1 MNTSSPFQDETLA
14 QPVAPTSGY
23 PDESAAL
30 PALCDREAFQRRL
43 DVVLRMAEKQR
54 SSFAVL
60 LLEAGLPC
68 DASGQADARQL
79 AAVASAIRMAV
90 RLTDTV
96 ARLKNSE
103 FGIILSVGNEEG
115 AQRVARKIVDA
126 IEASAGP
133 GRSTHPCIG
142 MAMHPAHGSN
152 AGRLLRAAD
161 GALYLARHQLNGIVV
176 AASSG
181 QLDKLPPLRRES
193 LAQQIG
199 EALSQDEFVLRYQPI
214 HALGSGQ
221 VVGCEALARWQHPEL
236 GVLAPAEFLHFAE
249 RDAAIEAL
257 SLRLLDQALTQAS
270 RWRTQGLPHA
280 VSINLTPRL
289 LANEGLE
296 HILASR
302 LHALDLPPACLTL
315 ELRDEDLAGL
325 PPLATRTLF
334 SIAAAGIPL
343 AIDNFGRGS
352 ASLRQLRDLP
362 FSTLKL
368 DPDFVARIDQ
378 HEADARI
385 IESLVHLGAAL
396 GKQVIAKGVESCGV
410 ENRLRAMGCTHAQGF
425 AFAGPLEADDFAA
438 HCDKDR
444 AASPAAGA

>member
-1 MNTSSPFQDETLA
+1 MNTSSPFQDT
-14 QPVAPTSGY
+14 PAPYAAPASSY

-43 DVVLRMAEKQR
+43 DVTLRMAEKQR

-60 LLEAGLPC
+60 LLEAGLSC
-68 DASGQADARQL
+68 DASGRPEARQL
-79 AAVASAIRMAV
+79 AAVANAIRMAV

-142 MAMHPAHGSN
+142 MAMHPTHGGN

-161 GALYLARHQLNGIVV
+161 GALYLARHQLNGIVL
-176 AASSG
+176 AAAGSE
-181 QLDKLPPLRRES
+181 QIDKLPPLRRES

-214 HALGSGQ
+214 VALGSGQ

-257 SLRLLDQALTQAS
+257 SLRLLDQALTQAC
-270 RWRTQGLPHA
+270 RWRAAGLPFA

-302 LHALDLPPACLTL
+302 LRALDLPPACLTL

-325 PPLATRTLF
+325 PPLATRTLL
-334 SIAAAGIPL
+334 SIAASGIPL
-343 AIDNFGRGS
+343 AIDNFGRGT

-368 DPDFVARIDQ
+368 DPDFVARIDE
-378 HEADARI
+378 HESDARI
-385 IESLVHLGAAL
+385 IESLIHLGTAL
-396 GKQVIAKGVESCGV
+396 GKQVIAKGVEHDSIAT
-410 ENRLRAMGCTHAQGF
+410 RLRDMGCPHAQGF
-425 AFAGPLEADDFAA
+425 AFAGALEADDFAA
-438 HCDKDR
+438 RCDQDLHT
-444 AASPAAGA
+444 ASPPAE